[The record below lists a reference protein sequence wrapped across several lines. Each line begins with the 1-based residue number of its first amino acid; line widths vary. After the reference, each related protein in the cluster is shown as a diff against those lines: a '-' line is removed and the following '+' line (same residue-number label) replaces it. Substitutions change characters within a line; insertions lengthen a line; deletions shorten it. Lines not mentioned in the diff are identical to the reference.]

1 MGSAAP
7 GAGLVS
13 VIIPTRNR
21 PTLLRAAIDS
31 VLSQT
36 RPADQIVVVDDASD
50 GATWLPAIE
59 ALSPTIEVVR
69 RAQRGGAAATRN
81 EGLDWARGDY
91 LLFLDDDDLIA
102 PELIEKGLAVLAAN
116 ADADGVFFRYRTIVS
131 SDASNDRTPFVA
143 ERPSLRRA
151 IFDGEDPLAR
161 ATLEHRRA
169 TAFLRHLVPV
179 HSGFLRRSAVDE
191 VRFLDSLRQGEDTHF
206 WISLVAAGRRFV
218 LDDHPYAIIRR
229 HAGNTTRSRARHI
242 AEIQICY
249 ERLLADGLLVDADD
263 AYLAHFKLLLFKSLS
278 GGKGAGRHLKHVM
291 ASPRL
296 LAAELRLWTTNLVT
310 RLVGSARARSDG
322 ARPKPGV

>member
-1 MGSAAP
+1 MGSATP

-13 VIIPTRNR
+13 VIVPTRNR

-50 GATWLPAIE
+50 GATWLAAIE

-81 EGLDWARGDY
+81 EGLDRASGDY

-131 SDASNDRTPFVA
+131 SDVSVD

-151 IFDGEDPLAR
+151 IFSGENPLAR

-206 WISLVAAGRRFV
+206 WISLAAAGRRFV

-249 ERLLADGLLVDADD
+249 ERLLADGLLADPDD
-263 AYLAHFKLLLFKSLS
+263 AYLAHFKLLLFKALS
-278 GGKGAGRHLKHVM
+278 GGKGAGRHLKYVM
-291 ASPRL
+291 ASPHL

-310 RLVGSARARSDG
+310 RLVGSARSRRDG